1 MYIHIHVLYAYI
13 HMHTHTNTYLYAYI
27 LFYTGNDLDELGGN
41 SCDLGDPFCDPSV
54 CLSGGTDEDPIFTIE
69 EELRFAIRFDEGYDL
84 FDPKYEVWLR
94 IHHPESA
101 NKAQIIQS
109 PALVDPSTLQKTTD
123 SSPSMSS
130 LSKTTTSVLS
140 NNCSPSTSDLS
151 KDSSP
156 SMSSLSKDSSPSMSG
171 LSKDSSLSS
180 LSKNSTPSTSS
191 LSKKSSP
198 PTSGLSKNSSLS
210 TSGLSKNDC
219 SQDSAGLTTPKS
231 SASKSSLTGSAKR
244 SPLSDLLNLPI
255 VTTPAAP
262 KTGKARV
269 LTSSECLRLLK
280 EKEEKKRQVAE
291 EKERRK
297 QERELKKQQK
307 EAEQKRRAEE
317 KARRLTER
325 EAEKAKKQAEK
336 AQKAKEKVEK
346 CKEKAQKEKAQ
357 ERAGTKRQADSGTRA
372 CQRTKRKRL
381 LGDMDEDINTEIC
394 CVCYGTYLEDV
405 DTGRQ
410 WLECSCA
417 RWIHEDC
424 IDDEDVDDSGKL
436 CPLC

>member
-1 MYIHIHVLYAYI
+1 MYFMHTSTCIHIQTHTY
-13 HMHTHTNTYLYAYI
+13 MHTYF
-27 LFYTGNDLDELGGN
+27 FYTGNDLDELGGN

-140 NNCSPSTSDLS
+140 NNCSPSMSELS

-180 LSKNSTPSTSS
+180 
-191 LSKKSSP
+191 
-198 PTSGLSKNSSLS
+198 LSKNSSLS

-244 SPLSDLLNLPI
+244 SPLSDLLNLPT

-307 EAEQKRRAEE
+307 EAEQKRKAEE